1 MVSKVEMD
9 RIRSLPVIREI
20 TPAEVLSLSE
30 EFVQAK
36 AFAGRCDCGAPSCWD
51 KEAKVRKPVRLQ
63 PDQGAGIRAFQEHR
77 RGFFDID
84 VGKGKTA
91 LAQLC
96 ASIWF
101 HRHPTARIL
110 YLLPPNL
117 VRELFTYHIRWAR
130 THLNAWV
137 PRWINLH
144 GKTAAVRA
152 ALVKSQQPGIYV
164 LPYTLLSEE
173 GASALLEGIN
183 AGMVIADEAHTLAGN
198 RDTGRTKAFWPWV
211 KEREPR
217 GVVMSGSFTRQSPE
231 DYHKLLTWV
240 LGDRSPLPRLVVDT
254 QTWSSALESKAS
266 ERPLD
271 RDLIAAMKPLVNWAV
286 RTFPNDFDNPKWD
299 VRTIRM
305 AYQARFR
312 TAPGV
317 VKSIEGRG
325 IKTGLQITNYPC
337 RQPNDRLAD
346 MLSTL
351 EDDWVTPDGDQ
362 KNFSV
367 EILEVARQLSAGFYL
382 RHYWDPKV
390 RDVKQAIEAWERR
403 KEYEIV
409 LRDFLK
415 SPRARTMALH
425 VPHAVGNLMK
435 REGAIKNW
443 EHMFHLWKDWK
454 KVYHKDLPRRST
466 KPVRVDPYKVKAVL
480 RWAREHADTGGVIW
494 IHHTEFGDWIT
505 ETLAEAGLKP
515 HRKVSGDT
523 WQAGDASD
531 GKLVVASAGAFGQGK
546 NLQHYSHQILAQWCR
561 TAPRM
566 QQLLGRLHRQGQEAE
581 VVVAHTLRVTDY
593 DHQQAY
599 ATLLDTIYDKQ
610 THGGD
615 RKLLIA
621 EWQPRPRE
629 YPADFLREKGFGLAS
644 LGQRDEDDSPND
656 GDD

>member
-1 MVSKVEMD
+1 MVSKNEMD
-9 RIRSLPVIREI
+9 RIRSLPVVQTVTLEEI
-20 TPAEVLSLSE
+20 EALSE
-30 EFVQAK
+30 EYVQAK
-36 AFAGRCDCGAPSCWD
+36 AFAGACKCGMPSCRSGKPIRLNQD
-51 KEAKVRKPVRLQ
+51 QAMGVRTFR
-63 PDQGAGIRAFQEHR
+63 EER

-96 ASIWF
+96 SSIWF
-101 HRHPTARIL
+101 HKHPEARIL

-117 VRELFTYHIRWAR
+117 VKELFTYHIRWAR
-130 THLNAWV
+130 LHLNAWV

-144 GKTAAVRA
+144 KKEPQVRS

-173 GASALLEGIN
+173 GASALLDEID

-211 KEREPR
+211 KSREPR

-231 DYHKLLTWV
+231 DYHKLMTWV
-240 LGDRSPLPRLVVDT
+240 LGKRSPLPRLVIDT

-271 RDLIAAMKPLVNWAV
+271 RDTLASMKPLVQWAMK
-286 RTFPNDFDNPKWD
+286 TFPEDFNKTRWD
-299 VRTIRM
+299 VRTIRL

-317 VKSIEGRG
+317 VKSYEGQG
-325 IKTGLQITNYPC
+325 IKTGLHIVNYRC
-337 RQPNDRLAD
+337 REPNARLQE
-346 MLSTL
+346 LLQTL

-362 KNFSV
+362 KNFAV
-367 EILEVARQLSAGFYL
+367 EILECARQLSAGFFL
-382 RHYWDPKV
+382 RHYWKKGQPGV
-390 RDVKQAIEAWERR
+390 NQAIRAFELR
-403 KEYEIV
+403 KEYDFI

-415 SPRARTMALH
+415 SPRARSMALH
-425 VPHAVGNLMK
+425 VPHAVGNLMR
-435 REGAIKNW
+435 REGPIKNW
-443 EHMFHLWKDWK
+443 DHMYDAWREWK
-454 KVYHKDLPRRST
+454 KVYRKDLPRRST
-466 KPVRVDPYKVKAVL
+466 KAIRVDPFKVRAVV
-480 RWAREHADTGGVIW
+480 RWAREHVDTGGIIW
-494 IHHTEFGDWIT
+494 VHHTEFGDWVVEALI
-505 ETLAEAGLKP
+505 EAGLKP
-515 HRKVSGDT
+515 HRKMSGDT
-523 WQAGDASD
+523 WQAGDGSD
-531 GKLVVASAGAFGQGK
+531 GKLVVASSGAFGQGK
-546 NLQHYSHQILAQWCR
+546 NLQHYSHQILGQWCR

-581 VVVAHTLRVTDY
+581 TVVAHTLLVTDY

-621 EWQPRPRE
+621 EWRPRPRE
-629 YPADFLREKGFGLAS
+629 YPADFLREKGFGLAQ
-644 LGQRDEDDSPND
+644 LGQRDEDDSQ
-656 GDD
+656 DDEET